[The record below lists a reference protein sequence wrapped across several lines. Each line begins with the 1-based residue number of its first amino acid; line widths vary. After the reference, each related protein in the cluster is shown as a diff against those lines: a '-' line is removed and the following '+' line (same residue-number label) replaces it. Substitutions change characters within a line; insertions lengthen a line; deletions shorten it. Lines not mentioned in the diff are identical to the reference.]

1 MDNPFDDENGSFYVL
16 VNDENQ
22 HSLWPTFAEVP
33 AGWTVVFGED
43 SRQAC
48 LDYVEKNWTDMRPAS
63 LIREMEANAK
73 EADGTSGTSG
83 ASDSEAAAAAV

>member
-1 MDNPFDDENGSFYVL
+1 MDNPFDDDSGTFYAL

-22 HSLWPTFAEVP
+22 HSLWPVFAEVP
-33 AGWTVVFGED
+33 AGWTIVFGED

-63 LIREMEANAK
+63 LIRAMEQA
-73 EADGTSGTSG
+73 ERT
-83 ASDSEAAAAAV
+83 AA

>member
-1 MDNPFDDENGSFYVL
+1 MDNPFDDDNGTFYVL

-22 HSLWPTFAEVP
+22 HSLWPVFAEVP
-33 AGWTVVFGED
+33 EGWTVVFGQE

-63 LIREMEANAK
+63 LIKAMEQTAR
-73 EADGTSGTSG
+73 
-83 ASDSEAAAAAV
+83 AAA